1 MTAPGLHYLTETPS
15 QTAGPYVHIGLIPR
29 QAGFEI
35 FEKDFGNVLAGPEAA
50 GERIRIEGRVLDGTG
65 EPLRDVLIEIWQ
77 ANASGKYDHL
87 ADRQAK
93 PVDPHF
99 RGWGR
104 AGSDF
109 ETGLYGFETIK
120 PGPVAGRKGHR
131 VMAPH
136 VNFWI
141 VARGINIGLNT
152 RMYFADETDAN
163 ATDPVLNLIEHP
175 RRRQTLLAERSE
187 RGAQV
192 VYTFDVH
199 LQGERETVFFDI

>member
-1 MTAPGLHYLTETPS
+1 
-15 QTAGPYVHIGLIPR
+15 
-29 QAGFEI
+29 
-35 FEKDFGNVLAGPEAA
+35 
-50 GERIRIEGRVLDGTG
+50 
-65 EPLRDVLIEIWQ
+65 
-77 ANASGKYDHL
+77 
-87 ADRQAK
+87 
-93 PVDPHF
+93 
-99 RGWGR
+99 
-104 AGSDF
+104 
-109 ETGLYGFETIK
+109 
-120 PGPVAGRKGHR
+120 
-131 VMAPH
+131 